1 MEKDMENKTKNS
13 ALPMAGLL
21 DFYLFLLL
29 SPLDSPSYLCCR
41 CGKRD
46 LGATICLGGMP
57 ILVRTRGWVAKVG
70 SAPLPLE
77 KCSLSFVL
85 SFGGAL
91 PASPPDGCGNI

>member
-1 MEKDMENKTKNS
+1 
-13 ALPMAGLL
+13 MAGLL

-29 SPLDSPSYLCCR
+29 SLLDSSYLCCR

-57 ILVRTRGWVAKVG
+57 ILVRTRGWVAKAS
-70 SAPLPLE
+70 SAPVPLE

-91 PASPPDGCGNI
+91 LASLHDGCGNI